1 MTPTSEMTCLIHWT
15 DVTGKGARKKIIATE
30 KSCVELAKM
39 LDIVAL
45 REVKADFQITRWRG
59 AGLKVT
65 ADISADVEQNCVVS
79 LEAISSCVQ
88 EQGEWFFKPEAQS
101 RKNTDNE
108 VVLQID
114 PLGEDPADPLVDGR
128 VDLWQLLIEHLCLMI
143 DPFKRSAT
151 AELGT
156 VYNDVMETPASES
169 SNNSPFAIL
178 KTIGKKS

>member
-15 DVTGKGARKKIIATE
+15 DVPSKGVRKKIIATE
-30 KSCVELAKM
+30 KDCVELAKI

-45 REVKADFQITRWRG
+45 CDVKADFEITRWRG
-59 AGLKVT
+59 GGLKVT

-88 EQGEWFFKPEAQS
+88 ERAEWFFKPEAQS
-101 RKNTDNE
+101 RKNSDSE

-114 PLGEDPADPLVDGR
+114 PLGEDPADPLIDGR

-143 DPFKRSAT
+143 DPFKRSDT
-151 AELGT
+151 VEFET
-156 VYNDVMETPASES
+156 VYKDVIKTSASGS
-169 SNNSPFAIL
+169 SSISPFAIL

>member
-1 MTPTSEMTCLIHWT
+1 MAPTSEMTCLIHWT
-15 DVTGKGARKKIIATE
+15 DVPSNGMRKKIIASE
-30 KSCVELAKM
+30 KECEELAKM
-39 LDIVAL
+39 LDVVAL
-45 REVKADFQITRWRG
+45 YRLKADFEIIRWRG

-65 ADISADVEQNCVVS
+65 ADISADVEQSCVVS
-79 LEAISSCVQ
+79 LETISSRVQ
-88 EQGEWFFKPEAQS
+88 EQDEWFFIPEV
-101 RKNTDNE
+101 RPKKNIDSE

-151 AELGT
+151 VEFET
-156 VYNDVMETPASES
+156 VYQDVMETSAPDS
-169 SNNSPFAIL
+169 SSVSPFAIL

>member
-15 DVTGKGARKKIIATE
+15 DVPSKGVRKKIIATE
-30 KSCVELAKM
+30 KECEELAEM

-45 REVKADFQITRWRG
+45 RIIKADFEITRWRG

-65 ADISADVEQNCVVS
+65 ADISAEVEQNCVVS
-79 LEAISSCVQ
+79 LETISSCEQ
-88 EQGEWFFKPEAQS
+88 EQGEWFFKPEARQ
-101 RKNTDNE
+101 RKNIDSE
-108 VVLQID
+108 AVLQID

-151 AELGT
+151 VEFET
-156 VYNDVMETPASES
+156 VYKDVIETSASDS
-169 SNNSPFAIL
+169 SSISPFAIL